1 MISNVFIYCDIYWI
15 QEIIKQIIYLQQ
27 LIGSITH
34 YSNDYSNEIFE
45 MNN

>member
-1 MISNVFIYCDIYWI
+1 MQYLLDSRNHKTDNLFT
-15 QEIIKQIIYLQQ
+15 IIDCINYN
-27 LIGSITH
+27 